1 MEAGGTVQRCCK
13 EETFVQII
21 IFLVLLV
28 ERSLLHASTGSPL
41 CCSLAS
47 DLKHFYSYLL
57 ILFNCVEYIHAIK
70 HVWKSIPLSPMG
82 LREQI
87 GR

>member
-1 MEAGGTVQRCCK
+1 MESGGAVQRCCK

-28 ERSLLHASTGSPL
+28 ELSLLHASTGSPL
-41 CCSLAS
+41 SCSLTS
-47 DLKHFYSYLL
+47 NLKHFYSYLL
-57 ILFNCVEYIHAIK
+57 ILFNCVGYIHAIK

-82 LREQI
+82 LRGQI